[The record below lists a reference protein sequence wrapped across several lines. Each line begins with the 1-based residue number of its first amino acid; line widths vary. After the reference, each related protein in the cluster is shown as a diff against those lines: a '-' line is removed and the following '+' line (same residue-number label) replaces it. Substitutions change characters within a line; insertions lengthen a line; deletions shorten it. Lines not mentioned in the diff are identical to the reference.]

1 MHGTTFSLAYPS
13 VDDAEIVERSLRPEV
28 GDIDG
33 DRSEASLSRTGNE
46 VTISLEAEDLIALRA
61 GHNTWLGLAT
71 VAERTH
77 VIASRHE

>member
-1 MHGTTFSLAYPS
+1 MHGTTFSLEYPS
-13 VDDAEIVERSLRPEV
+13 VDEARTVERSLRPEV

-33 DRSEASLSRTGNE
+33 ERSEASLSRDGSE

-71 VAERTH
+71 VAERAH
-77 VIASRHE
+77 DIASRPE